1 MNNGSPS
8 VYKILEPG
16 VWSLQVNFCES
27 FFFIWAACSESYS
40 VATGEACDCSGN
52 SCTDAE
58 FCYDGA
64 CNSNAR
70 GIP

>member
-1 MNNGSPS
+1 M
-8 VYKILEPG
+8 Y
-16 VWSLQVNFCES
+16 C
-27 FFFIWAACSESYS
+27 FFFFFSWVCSVSNT

-70 GIP
+70 GIVLH